1 MSSPVRW
8 CTLGPAGPLA
18 ALSLVP
24 QEDTWTSRQDRA
36 RAERAAQFC
45 APQSYPEVELQCRA
59 LSGNTKGRTQA
70 GRTWAPRQPAPGWTP
85 PRAKPSALTCGKS
98 PSRVPPSAEGRRLNR
113 EGLTNV
119 LEALYTRAPNTP
131 PRRPLEATPRESPP
145 TTEVAGL

>member
-45 APQSYPEVELQCRA
+45 APQSYPEVELQCCA

-70 GRTWAPRQPAPGWTP
+70 EGPGHQGNPLQAGRLLEPSPQP
-85 PRAKPSALTCGKS
+85 S
-98 PSRVPPSAEGRRLNR
+98 PVEKAQAGSHLLLRAEG
-113 EGLTNV
+113 
-119 LEALYTRAPNTP
+119 
-131 PRRPLEATPRESPP
+131 
-145 TTEVAGL
+145 